1 MFYKVKRTIVSI
13 LTGVLLMAAYWIY
26 AINKVQSGTVAADDL
41 KFWATTMLIFIGIGI
56 VAVIIIQI
64 IFHILLSIALAVKQQ
79 VQTGKSD
86 DKEIEKALELDM
98 VEDEM
103 DKLIELKSMRV
114 GFVIAGIGLVAAL
127 VSLVLNFSPAV
138 MINII
143 FASFY
148 IGSLIEGITQLYYYK
163 KGIKNG

>member
-13 LTGVLLMAAYWIY
+13 LTGFLLMAAYWIY
-26 AINKVQSGTVAADDL
+26 AINKVQSGSVAVDDL
-41 KFWATTMLIFIGIGI
+41 IFWATTMLIFIGIGI

-114 GFVIAGIGLVAAL
+114 SFVIAGIGFVAAL
-127 VSLVLNFSPAV
+127 VTLALDYSPAV
-138 MINII
+138 MLNII
-143 FASFY
+143 FSSFY
-148 IGSLIEGITQLYYYK
+148 IGSMIEGITQLYYYK

>member
-1 MFYKVKRTIVSI
+1 MFYKVKRTVVSI

-26 AINKVQSGTVAADDL
+26 AINKLQSGTVDADDL

-56 VAVIIIQI
+56 VAVIVIQI
-64 IFHILLSIALAVKQQ
+64 IFHILLSIAMAVKEQ
-79 VQTGKSD
+79 VQTGKTD
-86 DKEIEKALELDM
+86 EKEIEKALELDM

-103 DKLIELKSMRV
+103 DKLIDLKSMRV
-114 GFVIAGIGLVAAL
+114 SFAIAGAGFVAAL
-127 VSLVLNFSPAV
+127 VSLVLDFSPAV
-138 MINII
+138 MLNII

-148 IGSLIEGITQLYYYK
+148 IGSLVEGVTQLYYYK